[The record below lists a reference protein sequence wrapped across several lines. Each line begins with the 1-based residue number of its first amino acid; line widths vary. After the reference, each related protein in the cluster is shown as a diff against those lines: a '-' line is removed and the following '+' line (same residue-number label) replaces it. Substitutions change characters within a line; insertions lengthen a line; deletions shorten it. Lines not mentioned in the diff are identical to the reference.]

1 MCETFTGAAADG
13 GRYRLKTAAV
23 GPFGALSITTV
34 VSRSNEHQV
43 TLTNVGRDLT
53 GYYKCE
59 VSADAPLFHTVIK
72 TALMIVADLPTDDP
86 VVDVEKLKYSLGE
99 KIRANCTVEP
109 SYPAANLSWYI
120 NGKLLMPGASA
131 SRIETTSVADA
142 TGLETARSTLE
153 LEAAAPLFVE
163 GRLRLRCLATVFT
176 LFRKSQEL
184 VLAED
189 TPQLAPVMG
198 PTAPHSLDDA
208 ASRAASS
215 SSETTLSVLGCVF
228 IAAVATR

>member
-1 MCETFTGAAADG
+1 MN
-13 GRYRLKTAAV
+13 
-23 GPFGALSITTV
+23 IIIQ

-153 LEAAAPLFVE
+153 LEAAASLFVE

-228 IAAVATR
+228 VAAVATR